1 MDGHWMNREI
11 DECTSSL
18 SLLITN
24 EETNGNEKYSEF
36 FQTARNK
43 QKLSCEGDK
52 LTCEMALVRIS
63 KRRRVNPSVK

>member
-1 MDGHWMNREI
+1 MNREI
-11 DECTSSL
+11 GECTSFL
-18 SLLITN
+18 SLLVTDK
-24 EETNGNEKYSEF
+24 ETNGNEKYSGF

-43 QKLSCEGDK
+43 EKLTCEGDK